1 MMRNRKSYARIYTV
15 EYRRGDS
22 APWYQREYSR
32 DAKSDFTEDIRF
44 ARRMTWDDSESALLM
59 ARRSP
64 ALEARRMIV
73 PHDWP
78 EGAKKM
84 QSPR

>member
-1 MMRNRKSYARIYTV
+1 MNSSKSYARIYTV

-32 DAKSDFTEDIRF
+32 DAESDFTEDIRF
-44 ARRMTWDDSESALLM
+44 ARLMTWDDSESALVM

-73 PHDWP
+73 PHGLA
-78 EGAKKM
+78 ERREK
-84 QSPR
+84 S